1 MDDACLRE
9 EEERGGII
17 KDPSALGT
25 DWLVLY
31 HFWETPT
38 LGSHAHTRSPQKRP
52 DIPKQKAKTLFY
64 GLENKFQRERPS
76 SVLEKS
82 STPHCEFKSWRGW
95 PTTCSELLINLETRV
110 SWVTR
115 FIDILTATLYWDIT
129 QSEVHGRAR
138 AMIFPHRG
146 TTAHH

>member
-1 MDDACLRE
+1 MDACLGE

-64 GLENKFQRERPS
+64 GLENEFQRERKTQFCLGEI
-76 SVLEKS
+76 VD
-82 STPHCEFKSWRGW
+82 
-95 PTTCSELLINLETRV
+95 PTLRV
-110 SWVTR
+110 QIMKR
-115 FIDILTATLYWDIT
+115 LTDYL
-129 QSEVHGRAR
+129 
-138 AMIFPHRG
+138 F
-146 TTAHH
+146 